1 MSLTMLSKWKI
12 AMKSQ
17 KMSYVTINSCQPKP
31 VTMSCHVSLVFNF
44 LLLAFIKIL
53 EEQNVLKNVP
63 KGTLLYSC
71 YIAFLPFFHS
81 CLPSLFSLLFLLT
94 FLAPKELYT

>member
-17 KMSYVTINSCQPKP
+17 KMSYVTIHSCQPKT
-31 VTMSCHVSLVFNF
+31 VTMSCHVSLDFNF
-44 LLLAFIKIL
+44 LLLAFVKIL

-63 KGTLLYSC
+63 KAPFSILVTLLFSHSF
-71 YIAFLPFFHS
+71 ILVFLHSFPFF
-81 CLPSLFSLLFLLT
+81 FFLH
-94 FLAPKELYT
+94 F